1 MAVRCVSVSTVLVMS
16 MSGNDST
23 TLRADSGF
31 TLIEMLVA
39 LSVFSLAALAMVHLQ
54 AFSVRTT
61 ATLSDS
67 ALAWQVAQ
75 NLAVERLSDPRAPT
89 IGDEK
94 GELENG
100 GRNWRWTVRTE
111 RTEDVRFIRMVVTVQ
126 GSDIGNRRTAQ
137 LNMARLVEK

>member
-1 MAVRCVSVSTVLVMS
+1 MS
-16 MSGNDST
+16 RSEPALPRS
-23 TLRADSGF
+23 DSGF

-39 LSVFSLAALAMVHLQ
+39 LSVFSLAALAMVNLQ

-75 NLAVERLSDPRAPT
+75 NLAVERLSDPRSPAVGT
-89 IGDEK
+89 EQ

-100 GRNWRWTVRTE
+100 GRKWRWAVTTE
-111 RTEDVRFIRMVVTVQ
+111 RTEDVRFVRMAVAVE
-126 GSDIGNRRTAQ
+126 GIDMGNRRKAQ
-137 LNMARLVEK
+137 LYMARLVEK

>member
-1 MAVRCVSVSTVLVMS
+1 MS
-16 MSGNDST
+16 RSEPI
-23 TLRADSGF
+23 LPRADSGF

-39 LSVFSLAALAMVHLQ
+39 LSVFSLAALAMVNLQ

-75 NLAVERLSDPRAPT
+75 NLAVERLSDPRAPAVGT
-89 IGDEK
+89 EQ

-100 GRNWRWTVRTE
+100 GRKWRWTVTTE
-111 RTEDVRFIRMVVTVQ
+111 PIDDVRFVRMAVAVE
-126 GSDIGNRRTAQ
+126 GIDIGNSRKAQ

>member
-1 MAVRCVSVSTVLVMS
+1 MS
-16 MSGNDST
+16 PNNSSKPPHEH
-23 TLRADSGF
+23 GF

-39 LSVFSLAALAMVHLQ
+39 LSVFSLAALAMVYLQ

-75 NLAVERLSDPRAPT
+75 NLAVERLSDPRAPA
-89 IGDEK
+89 IGEEK

-100 GRNWRWTVRTE
+100 GRNWRWSVATE
-111 RTEDVRFIRMVVTVQ
+111 RTEDVRFVKMVVTVQ

-137 LNMARLVEK
+137 LNLARLIEK